1 MPRFVTARDFNTIQ
15 HFNREIYNNVVDVDV
30 VLLKISV
37 DTTGVNLYGEAT
49 EKARY
54 TGVELK
60 ALVKYKKNLPNTEA
74 GFGVDVEQDV
84 EFRFTRKMLEE
95 VNVYP
100 EMGDIIHYDDSYYEI
115 NNVIDTQYVA
125 GQPYNSLS
133 ILCEAHL
140 TRISNLNIEE
150 PGSNG

>member
-1 MPRFVTARDFNTIQ
+1 MPRFVAARDFNLMQ
-15 HFNREIYNNVVDVDV
+15 HFNREIMNNIVDVDV
-30 VLLKISV
+30 ILYKIAL
-37 DTTGVNLYGEAT
+37 DTTAVNLYGEAT

-54 TGVELK
+54 TGVKLK
-60 ALVKYKKNLPNTEA
+60 ALIKYKKNVADTTA
-74 GFGVDVEQDV
+74 GFGVDIEQDV
-84 EFRFTRKMLEE
+84 EFRFTRKLLEE

-100 EMGDIIHYDDSYYEI
+100 EIGDIIHYDDSYYEI
-115 NNVIDTQYVA
+115 DNTNDTQYIA

-133 ILCEAHL
+133 ILCDAHL

>member
-1 MPRFVTARDFNTIQ
+1 MPRFVSSRDFNLIQ
-15 HFNREIYNNVVDVDV
+15 HFNREILNDIVDVDV
-30 VLLKISV
+30 ILYKIAL
-37 DTTGVNLYGEAT
+37 DTTSVNLYGEAT

-60 ALVKYKKNLPNTEA
+60 SLVKYKKNIADTA
-74 GFGVDVEQDV
+74 SGFGVDIEQDV
-84 EFRFTRKMLEE
+84 EFRFARNLLEE

-100 EMGDIIHYDDSYYEI
+100 EIGDIIHYDDSYYEI
-115 NNVIDTQYVA
+115 DNINDTQYVA

-133 ILCEAHL
+133 ILCDAHL
-140 TRISNLNIEE
+140 TRISGLNIEE